1 MRKRIISTI
10 MISIM
15 SLSLVGCGNSSDS
28 SSAEDSSA
36 TVEEGTAEEV
46 DDRYSGTYI
55 NLDEM
60 NIYLDGVKYTLGKST
75 MGEMLDNGVNLESNN
90 MEGFD
95 STIEPGKMISG
106 AYKISTSKEGSVLC
120 NFAND
125 TDEEIPVTECKLHA
139 IDYKVRR
146 SQDVDENVIGFDIP
160 FEITPEELIE
170 NSGEPTESR
179 DDSYSAELKY
189 IKEEDNMKYIE
200 SVGISDGGIDYV
212 RLTIIY
218 N

>member
-1 MRKRIISTI
+1 

-28 SSAEDSSA
+28 SSADNSASVEESSA
-36 TVEEGTAEEV
+36 EGDVA
-46 DDRYSGTYI
+46 DRYSGTYI

-60 NIYLDGVKYTLGKST
+60 NIYLDGVKYTVGKST
-75 MGEMLDNGVNLESNN
+75 MGEMLENGVNLESNN

-95 STIEPGKMISG
+95 STIEPGKMITG
-106 AYKISTSKEGSVLC
+106 GYKISSSKEGSVIC
-120 NFAND
+120 QFAND
-125 TDEEIPVTECKLHA
+125 TDEEIPVTECKLNS

-146 SQDVDENVIGFDIP
+146 HQDVDENVIGFDIP
-160 FEITPEELIE
+160 FDITPEELIE

-179 DDSYSAELKY
+179 EDSSSTKLSYK
-189 IKEEDNMKYIE
+189 KEEGNMKYTE
-200 SVGISDGGIDYV
+200 TVGISDSGIDYV
-212 RLTIIY
+212 WLAIIY